1 MEINTNELNEKVI
14 GEQGMLYYLVECTDF
29 LCDLPEWMHPHIDAE
44 LADKKSMHQYYEE
57 AKGNRPP
64 TDSEGNEVFEI
75 AEIGKDLFLCF
86 NANDGHENG
95 HGDCIN
101 LVEVE
106 GAICSD
112 ACCQKGVEK
121 ILNEDAPKSR
131 TWPDDMEDP
140 LLTIIIHEFEGI
152 PEIAFAGSDKLAEKV
167 WNRMMM
173 NIDEMEGFI
182 VGCDHNEEITTSN
195 SWDEGFFGYGDDI
208 YRKEYKTLNTYD
220 YAGKGVEVAD
230 GDKIRA
236 FRPGTKMPV
245 TILTSIHSG
254 IPETWFVGSEEEAK
268 KEWDEAMA
276 YIEEARNMR
285 AKRDGEE
292 PDYSCDYS
300 DDGERTTKNS
310 WEAGYFC
317 DHKDEF
323 RVDAYNVEVA

>member
-1 MEINTNELNEKVI
+1 
-14 GEQGMLYYLVECTDF
+14 
-29 LCDLPEWMHPHIDAE
+29 
-44 LADKKSMHQYYEE
+44 
-57 AKGNRPP
+57 
-64 TDSEGNEVFEI
+64 
-75 AEIGKDLFLCF
+75 
-86 NANDGHENG
+86 
-95 HGDCIN
+95 
-101 LVEVE
+101 
-106 GAICSD
+106 
-112 ACCQKGVEK
+112 
-121 ILNEDAPKSR
+121 
-131 TWPDDMEDP
+131 
-140 LLTIIIHEFEGI
+140 
-152 PEIAFAGSDKLAEKV
+152 
-167 WNRMMM
+167 
-173 NIDEMEGFI
+173 
-182 VGCDHNEEITTSN
+182 
-195 SWDEGFFGYGDDI
+195 
-208 YRKEYKTLNTYD
+208 
-220 YAGKGVEVAD
+220 
-230 GDKIRA
+230 DKIRA